1 MLKNKQELEIHID
14 LHVILS
20 KLNEKTNASNGQN
33 TLNKSWCHPSGRRK
47 KKDRSECQVT
57 LINLKVSR

>member
-1 MLKNKQELEIHID
+1 MLKNKQVLEIHID

-47 KKDRSECQVT
+47 KRTGVNAKSH
-57 LINLKVSR
+57 